1 MEGCLQAIQ
10 LRGGSEAKVGFVT
23 STVSAG
29 DGCSSEKLQATGL
42 GLFIPNFY
50 AGGFMH
56 DDDIKSLATSVHGI
70 VGGTSRWL

>member
-10 LRGGSEAKVGFVT
+10 LRGGSEARIGFVT

-56 DDDIKSLATSVHGI
+56 DDDIKSLATSVSLLEAHA
-70 VGGTSRWL
+70 SRWL